1 MYYFNVSTNWDWI
14 PMLCLIVFFSCNYY
28 SSCPVN
34 SEDPIP
40 CRNGT
45 FAPARSTYCH
55 PCPIGSHC
63 PSEKLSFHLPCTNGS
78 FSVAEN
84 STICTECPAG
94 SKCPNPA
101 LGPVEC
107 EDGMYSKSG
116 ATHCIECPSG
126 HGWEIILLV
135 WFTWFWLTCFLFI
148 KLADGTVKLYKSGIW
163 KNKSIQVKFLID
175 FCF

>member
-1 MYYFNVSTNWDWI
+1 MLNLVLLLYCIILMYQQIGIEYQCYVS
-14 PMLCLIVFFSCNYY
+14 LFFFSCNYY
-28 SSCPVN
+28 PSCPVN

-40 CRNGT
+40 CRNGS

-63 PSEKLSFHLPCTNGS
+63 PSEKLSFHLPCANGS
-78 FSVAEN
+78 FSVTEN

-107 EDGMYSKSG
+107 ENGTYSKSG

-126 HGWEIILLV
+126 HRWEIILLV
-135 WFTWFWLTCFLFI
+135 WFTWFWLTCFWFI
-148 KLADGTVKLYKSGIW
+148 KSGICME
-163 KNKSIQVKFLID
+163 KQVYPS
-175 FCF
+175 